1 MSFFSC
7 FFCGCA
13 VLRQKI
19 DGEGEHE
26 AVPAEL
32 LHHEGERAAA
42 QGGQAAQPG
51 EPGPALRAQA
61 TPRQVGRRQQ
71 QCAGGEP
78 RVQGRP

>member
-1 MSFFSC
+1 MYFFPASSV
-7 FFCGCA
+7 GVQA
-13 VLRQKI
+13 AAAA
-19 DGEGEHE
+19 DGEAEHE